1 LSIVKRTLLAQF
13 LLLLLAGC
21 GGAPA
26 PAAFAFPETVGGW
39 KLKQAKELS
48 PTDAPDAARRLGLKR
63 ARVGEYEGSGR
74 LEAEL
79 YDLTSDAAALEMEQT
94 WKPAADTVAFH
105 EDSSFVVIRWQSAD
119 RAAVSAFVREIE
131 KRLRR

>member
-1 LSIVKRTLLAQF
+1 MLIAVF
-13 LLLLLAGC
+13 LLLLGGC

-39 KLKQAKELS
+39 KLKQVKDLS
-48 PTDAPDAARRLGLKR
+48 PADAPESARRLGLKR
-63 ARVGEYEGSGR
+63 ARVAGYEGPGR
-74 LEAEL
+74 LEAEV

-94 WKPAADTVAFH
+94 WKPAANTVAFH
-105 EDSSFVVIRWQSAD
+105 ERASFAVIRWQSAD
-119 RAAVSAFVREIE
+119 RAAVSAFVREME